1 MHRYFFHQLWFSKL
15 VQGEALVDLLLLYH
29 AVHGVAL
36 LFLEARVAS
45 LSMPYGCV
53 EFGSI
58 NVFHKQYELLFHMLN
73 GMKNVFEASYTKLG
87 PRGRKHVLRLKQMT
101 GMHICCYMPQLGNIY
116 LFI

>member
-36 LFLEARVAS
+36 LFLEARVAN

-87 PRGRKHVLRLKQMT
+87 PPVEST
-101 GMHICCYMPQLGNIY
+101 CYG
-116 LFI
+116 